1 MSLESLQHPSMC
13 ENLSLSYGSDAVAE
27 RIALTSGSTFIC
39 AGNFSALQTDLFS
52 ADAFPVL
59 ALN

>member
-1 MSLESLQHPSMC
+1 MC
-13 ENLSLSYGSDAVAE
+13 EDLSLSYGSGAIAE
-27 RIALTSGSTFIC
+27 RIALTAGSTFIC

-52 ADAFPVL
+52 ADAFLVP

>member
-1 MSLESLQHPSMC
+1 MC
-13 ENLSLSYGSDAVAE
+13 EDLSLSYGSGAIAE

-52 ADAFPVL
+52 ADAFLVP